1 MNQGYPPCPY
11 CESGVL
17 VPSSDY
23 SVPWVCTRCGSN
35 LTRTRDMYGPAQPE
49 WYTRDGRSLKF
60 LADPAAAAIVAPA
73 VEKPAPAPPE
83 PPAEKKT
90 KAVGKKGKARR

>member
-49 WYTRDGRSLKF
+49 WYTRDGRPLRFVAEPRASAVVH
-60 LADPAAAAIVAPA
+60 LAA
-73 VEKPAPAPPE
+73 EKPEPPPE
-83 PPAEKKT
+83 PPPAKKPES
-90 KAVGKKGKARR
+90 KGGKGKAKS